1 MGIQTDWDNEAHTI
15 IRRTYGETLN
25 IDEMLETLPVVQEM
39 VAGESHVVHM
49 VHCFPERVRI
59 PRDLLFTLHRLQGA
73 MPENTGL
80 SVLVGGGTTAR
91 AMIALLRRLVPPI
104 GRRLR
109 LAASIEDA
117 RVVIAEAQYN
127 RAAD

>member
-1 MGIQTDWDNEAHTI
+1 MSIITGWDNEEHTI
-15 IRRTYGETLN
+15 IRRTYDETLL
-25 IDEMLETLPVVQEM
+25 IDDMLETLPQVRDM
-39 VAGESHVVHM
+39 VASQPQVVHII
-49 VHCFPERVRI
+49 HCFPERVRI
-59 PRDLLFTLHRLQGA
+59 PRDLLFTLHRLQNA
-73 MPENTGL
+73 MPDNTGL

-117 RVVIAEAQYN
+117 REIIAEA
-127 RAAD
+127 AHPVAIE